1 MFSLSVLRLQA
12 SFANFIIVSFL
23 KNIAKHSL
31 SDKELVELYK
41 QSEDLSVLGE
51 LYQRYMELV
60 YGVCLKYF
68 KEPEVAKDSV
78 MQIFEELVS
87 KLKKHEVD
95 NFRGW
100 LHQVAK
106 NHCLMQL
113 RTPKNMKTVEFKTDL
128 VQSEE
133 NVHLNGILEKEENF
147 KRLEYCISTLI
158 NEQQQAIRLFYI
170 EEKCYKEIVAITGL
184 EWNQV
189 RSFIQNGR
197 RNLKICMEKNEVGS
211 RRSEV

>member
-1 MFSLSVLRLQA
+1 
-12 SFANFIIVSFL
+12 VSFL

-78 MQIFEELVS
+78 MQVFEELVS

-113 RTPKNMKTVEFKTDL
+113 RTPKNLKTVEFKTDL

-147 KRLEYCISTLI
+147 KRLEYCIGTLI

-170 EEKCYKEIVAITGL
+170 EEKCYNEIVAITGL

>member
-1 MFSLSVLRLQA
+1 M
-12 SFANFIIVSFL
+12 SFL
-23 KNIAKHSL
+23 KNISPSSL
-31 SDKELVELYK
+31 TDKELVDQYK
-41 QSEDLSVLGE
+41 ETGDLRLLGE
-51 LYQRYMELV
+51 LYQRYMDLV

-68 KEPEVAKDSV
+68 KDPELAKDGV
-78 MQIFEELVS
+78 MQVFEELIG

-106 NHCLMQL
+106 NYCLMQL
-113 RTPKNMKTVEFKTDL
+113 RTPKNLRTVEFKGEL

-147 KRLEYCISTLI
+147 KRLEDCLGSLVA
-158 NEQQQAIRLFYI
+158 QQREAIRLFYL
-170 EEKCYKEIVAITGL
+170 ESKCYDEIVEITGQA
-184 EWNQV
+184 WNQV

-197 RNLKICMEKNEVGS
+197 RNLKLCMEKNEALSIDRKAG
-211 RRSEV
+211 

>member
-1 MFSLSVLRLQA
+1 M
-12 SFANFIIVSFL
+12 SFL

-31 SDKELVELYK
+31 SDKELVTLYK
-41 QSEDLSVLGE
+41 QSEDISVLGE

-68 KEPEVAKDSV
+68 KEPETAKDSV

-113 RTPKNMKTVEFKTDL
+113 RTPKNLKTVEFKTDL
-128 VQSEE
+128 VQSGE

-147 KRLEYCISTLI
+147 KRLEFCIGTLI
-158 NEQQQAIRLFYI
+158 SEQQQAIRLFYI
-170 EEKCYKEIVAITGL
+170 EEKCYNEIVEITGL

-197 RNLKICMEKNEVGS
+197 RNLKICMEKNEV
-211 RRSEV
+211 R

>member
-1 MFSLSVLRLQA
+1 
-12 SFANFIIVSFL
+12 VSFL

-113 RTPKNMKTVEFKTDL
+113 RTPKNLKTVEFKTDL

-147 KRLEYCISTLI
+147 KRLEYCIGTLI

-170 EEKCYKEIVAITGL
+170 EEKCYNEIVAITGL